1 MVALATIPVRMSV
14 DEFLAWASSAG
25 GSWQL
30 VDGVPQAMSP
40 ASRTHGVLQ
49 GELGSLIRN
58 HLRESGSKCSLVT
71 APGVVPRALSE
82 HNMRVPDLSVT
93 CSSYDQEEY
102 ALTDPV
108 LIVEILSPSNQAATW
123 NNVWAYTSI
132 PSVQEILVLRSDRIG
147 ATLLRRLVDATWP
160 ERPAE
165 VTDGN
170 LELASIGFSVPLR
183 DIYIGTRLRA

>member
-1 MVALATIPVRMSV
+1 
-14 DEFLAWASSAG
+14 
-25 GSWQL
+25 
-30 VDGVPQAMSP
+30 
-40 ASRTHGVLQ
+40 
-49 GELGSLIRN
+49 
-58 HLRESGSKCSLVT
+58 
-71 APGVVPRALSE
+71 
-82 HNMRVPDLSVT
+82 MRVPDLSVT